1 MFIRCLAFTRQ
12 DAGAAVGQLDWHGA
26 TINPA
31 KPLKPTVVVCDATV
45 PKNEAIMIDMAQETE
60 VHIVTA
66 LRPAQVPPEV
76 YNYLSPRKQVSYF
89 IEASAPPP
97 KPARPSWIKS

>member
-1 MFIRCLAFTRQ
+1 
-12 DAGAAVGQLDWHGA
+12 
-26 TINPA
+26 
-31 KPLKPTVVVCDATV
+31 
-45 PKNEAIMIDMAQETE
+45 MIDMAQETE